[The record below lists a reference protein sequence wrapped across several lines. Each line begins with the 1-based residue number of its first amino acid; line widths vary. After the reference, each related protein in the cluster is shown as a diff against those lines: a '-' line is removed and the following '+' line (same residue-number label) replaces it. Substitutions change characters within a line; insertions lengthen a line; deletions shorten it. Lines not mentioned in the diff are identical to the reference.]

1 MPVAIGPLGPLL
13 AEPAQARSEASPS
26 GRGKAFTEVLETEGR
41 AGNHSSEEDGERRDG
56 SAHASILS
64 LSVHQHAG
72 EEELTASEREGAPNE
87 NSEAPAEEKAPEVA
101 AVTATTPALNG
112 ADLEAVGDLADEPA
126 KPDML
131 NADPERQLGQ
141 TSENIEVQ
149 AETRAQV
156 ETGVQGVPTG
166 EAPLEATPAKAG
178 TEATDIARPPVSKI
192 DGGLA
197 EEDTSTARIEGKTSE
212 GVAAD
217 VDTVSRGAVEG
228 TKASD
233 IAVEDV
239 AALKADKADR
249 RDNVAAT
256 EAQIKGSEAPS
267 RPDLV
272 MASLNPSSQA
282 TDRNSGRLNG
292 APASDLVARP
302 VRDGEVAK
310 VAPRVERADARAATD
325 IPQLAADRTLE
336 NASFLSGGLEISAQ
350 ATTTGD
356 SGQQAP
362 TLSLAAAPAAAPIA
376 TTAPGANTAGFGAM
390 MTPAQATIVAAPQE
404 IVDIVSN
411 KLAGGDKPER
421 IMVQL
426 DPPELGRVSI
436 EFKFDAQGLQQ
447 VAVRA
452 DTPEAM
458 KQLRLLH
465 FDLVQSLEQ
474 HGLSARDMTFS
485 EGAANGSQNQQA
497 SEFIDYTAVADIE
510 AETIPA
516 PALLQARR
524 APITIGASGLNIK
537 L

>member
-41 AGNHSSEEDGERRDG
+41 AGKHSSEEDGERRDG

-141 TSENIEVQ
+141 TSEIIEVQ

-156 ETGVQGVPTG
+156 ETGVQSVPTG

-178 TEATDIARPPVSKI
+178 TETTDIARPPVSEI
-192 DGGLA
+192 DVNLA
-197 EEDTSTARIEGKTSE
+197 DDDTSTARIEGKTTE
-212 GVAAD
+212 GIAAD
-217 VDTVSRGAVEG
+217 VDTVSRGAVDG
-228 TKASD
+228 AKASD
-233 IAVEDV
+233 IAAEDI
-239 AALKADKADR
+239 AALKADR

-256 EAQIKGSEAPS
+256 EAQIKGSEAPG

-350 ATTTGD
+350 ATSTGD

-376 TTAPGANTAGFGAM
+376 AAAPGSNAAGFGAM

-485 EGAANGSQNQQA
+485 EGSANGSQNQQA

>member
-87 NSEAPAEEKAPEVA
+87 NSEAPAEDKAPEVA
-101 AVTATTPALNG
+101 AVTATTPAPALNE

-149 AETRAQV
+149 AETRAQ
-156 ETGVQGVPTG
+156 GVPTG
-166 EAPLEATPAKAG
+166 EAPLEAIPAKAG

-249 RDNVAAT
+249 RDNVGAT
-256 EAQIKGSEAPS
+256 EAQIKGSEAPG

-282 TDRNSGRLNG
+282 TNRNSGRLNG
-292 APASDLVARP
+292 APASDLPARP
-302 VRDGEVAK
+302 ARDGEVAK
-310 VAPRVERADARAATD
+310 EAPRVERADTRAATD
-325 IPQLAADRTLE
+325 IPQLAVDRKME

-350 ATTTGD
+350 STSIGD

-376 TTAPGANTAGFGAM
+376 AAAPVAGAPGFGAM

-485 EGAANGSQNQQA
+485 EGSANGSQNQQA